1 MLHLACASCHSSS
14 PSSSPSRFSSERY
27 GSLVDPGSAPL
38 AGSGGDTMPNPAMHV
53 NDFHWRSAAFSLGSV
68 NSATVGSRVRAS
80 LQGASAPPRNTSMR
94 PAPGQQAMMNLA
106 TLLQQD

>member
-38 AGSGGDTMPNPAMHV
+38 PASGADPGSTSEPYRSEENRDGEEEGEEEWQEAQAKCSIHEADEPERNARCGGRLRLNEI
-53 NDFHWRSAAFSLGSV
+53 G
-68 NSATVGSRVRAS
+68 RAS
-80 LQGASAPPRNTSMR
+80 CRERG
-94 PAPGQQAMMNLA
+94 
-106 TLLQQD
+106 